1 MTKILEPSKRARRGT
16 GAAHEVRIAADTAQR
31 TKRQGRGAG
40 QPLVVGGV
48 PRVDLLPTE
57 VLIDRRQRAVV
68 RRAWLGVVVV
78 AVAVGAGV
86 VLASASAMQAD
97 AQLVAAREQTD
108 SLLVEQQQY
117 REVRSA
123 ETQSELLR
131 AAQQVGG
138 STEIDWQTTLQR
150 VQDSLPA
157 GVTITGVQIDSATP
171 LEAYAQATG
180 PLQGQRVATLTID
193 AASPTLPSV
202 PAWLDSVKGLR
213 GFVDANANSVTLD
226 TSTNVYTVDMT
237 IHLDEKVYDG
247 KYAAKDGS

>member
-1 MTKILEPSKRARRGT
+1 MTKLLEPSKRRSSGSQ
-16 GAAHEVRIAADTAQR
+16 EVRIAADTAQR
-31 TKRQGRGAG
+31 TKRQGRSAASG
-40 QPLVVGGV
+40 LVIGGV

-57 VLIDRRQRAVV
+57 VLVDRRQRAGV

-78 AVAVGAGV
+78 AVAVAAAT
-86 VLASASAMQAD
+86 VLASATAMQAD
-97 AQLVAAREQTD
+97 SELTQVRNETG
-108 SLLVEQQQY
+108 SLLLQQQQY
-117 REVRSA
+117 RDVRST

-131 AAQQVGG
+131 AAQTVGG
-138 STEIDWQTTLQR
+138 STEIDWQATLQR
-150 VQDSLPA
+150 VQNSLPA
-157 GVTITGVQIDSATP
+157 GVSITGVQIDSATP
-171 LEAYAQATG
+171 LEAYAQATS

-202 PAWLDSVKGLR
+202 PAWLDSVKGIP

-247 KYAAKDGS
+247 KYDKKDKS

>member
-1 MTKILEPSKRARRGT
+1 MTKLLEPSKQRRRG
-16 GAAHEVRIAADTAQR
+16 GDSHAVRIAADSAQR
-31 TKRQGRGAG
+31 TKRQGRGAT
-40 QPLVVGGV
+40 QALDIGGV

-57 VLIDRRQRAVV
+57 VLVDRRQRAGV

-78 AVAVGAGV
+78 AVAVGAAT
-86 VLASASAMQAD
+86 VLASAAAMQAD
-97 AQLVAAREQTD
+97 SKLSQARQETD
-108 SLLVEQQQY
+108 SLQVQQQQY
-117 REVRSA
+117 RDVRSA

-131 AAQQVGG
+131 AAQSVGG
-138 STEIDWQTTLQR
+138 STEIDWQATLQR
-150 VQDSLPA
+150 VQTSLPG

-171 LEAYAQATG
+171 LEAYAQATS

-202 PAWLDSVKGLR
+202 PTWLDSVKNLP

-237 IHLDEKVYDG
+237 IHLDEDVYDG
-247 KYAAKDGS
+247 KYDGKGKS